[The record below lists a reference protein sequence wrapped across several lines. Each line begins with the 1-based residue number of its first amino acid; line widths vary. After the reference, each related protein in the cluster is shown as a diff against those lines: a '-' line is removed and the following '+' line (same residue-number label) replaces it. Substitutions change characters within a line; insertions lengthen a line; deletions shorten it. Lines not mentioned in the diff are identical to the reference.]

1 MAERSPLGF
10 EQSLDFRGSDGRYEL
25 VVDKSWEA
33 NPGVVYGGFSV
44 GILVRVAGL
53 ECSAGRP
60 ASVAC
65 QFLRPLLVDEP
76 VAVEAHQLRKG
87 RSSELF
93 RVSLI
98 QAGKLCIE
106 GLIRTTSATDGPTCP
121 PQHSFDHGDPLS
133 LRPTLDYIRDDGWK
147 RDPVLYD
154 HVEIRGDGSSPGS
167 DHLVWTRF
175 LDGAVYD
182 DPFLEAARVA
192 FALDNQ
198 SPAFL
203 QRYGYVWGP
212 KRRELAWRFT
222 NLDMLVHFH
231 RSQGTEWLCSVSD
244 VIDGVDGIAS
254 AKTQVW
260 SQTGELLATGLSQIA
275 FSPRAG

>member
-10 EQSLDFRGSDGRYEL
+10 EQSLDFRGSDGHYGL
-25 VVDKSWEA
+25 VVDESWEA
-33 NPGVVYGGFSV
+33 RPGVVYGGFSV
-44 GILVRVAGL
+44 GILVRAAGL
-53 ECSAGRP
+53 ECPTGRP

-65 QFLRPLLVDEP
+65 QFLRPLLVNEP
-76 VAVEAHQLRKG
+76 IVVAADRVRKG
-87 RSSELF
+87 RSSELI
-93 RVSLI
+93 RVSLS
-98 QAGKLCIE
+98 QAGKLSIE
-106 GLIRTTSATDGPTCP
+106 GLIRTTSATDGPSCP
-121 PQHSFDHGDPLS
+121 PQLSFDHGDPLS

-147 RDPVLYD
+147 RDPALYD

-175 LDGAVYD
+175 KDGAVYE

-198 SPAFL
+198 APAFL
-203 QRYGYVWGP
+203 QRFGYVWGP
-212 KRRELAWRFT
+212 KSREMPWRYT

-231 RSQGTEWLCSVSD
+231 RFQGTEWLCSVSD

-254 AKTQVW
+254 ASTQVW
-260 SQTGELLATGLSQIA
+260 SETGALLATGLSQIA
-275 FSPRAG
+275 FSLRE